1 MTKAYLSLIKKALDK
16 GLSISVYDGE
26 EWQVKRSTGYKEIKE
41 AIESVDESQLRLRNS
56 DGEIV
61 GWALIIL
68 DCEPDCMVADHT
80 YNPLMCELCG
90 TRFDD

>member
-1 MTKAYLSLIKKALDK
+1 MTKAYLTLINKALAK
-16 GLSISVYDGE
+16 GLTISVFDGE
-26 EWQVKRSTGYKEIKE
+26 EWQVKRSTSPKAIKE
-41 AIESVDESQLRLRNS
+41 AIESVDESQLRLR
-56 DGEIV
+56 DKAGEIV

-90 TRFDD
+90 TSYED